1 MFDGSFYQLA
11 VVLFLLW
18 VALLLTPG
26 PDFIMMLRAT
36 VNYDNR
42 HAVATGTGITTAL
55 GIYIALV
62 IFGFELLYENDV
74 VYKTIKYAG
83 AIYLIYIG
91 IGTLLSKSHISTINK
106 TDRQQ
111 SICDSFKQGF
121 VCNILNPKAPVLIGS
136 IFSQLIGTST
146 SISLKL
152 VFGIEMLLINLL
164 VWGLFPNLIRIGII
178 NRLLLQNTQRVNVA
192 LGVAVCVLGGVAF
205 L

>member
-11 VVLFLLW
+11 VALFLLW

-62 IFGFELLYENDV
+62 IFGFELLYKNDV

-111 SICDSFKQGF
+111 SIFDSFKQGF
-121 VCNILNPKAPVLIGS
+121 VCNILNPKAPILIGS

-146 SISLKL
+146 STSLKL

-192 LGVAVCVLGGVAF
+192 LGIALCVLGGVAF